1 MVFQFVVLTCEAD
14 ISRALTDSGREDI
27 FSLLDKVI
35 IVCTRVWRVNL
46 LGKTN
51 NAGNDTRVF
60 IG

>member
-1 MVFQFVVLTCEAD
+1 MVFQFVVLTREAD
-14 ISRALTDSGREDI
+14 ISRALTDSGRE
-27 FSLLDKVI
+27 DKVI

-51 NAGNDTRVF
+51 NAGDDTRMF